1 MIQAS
6 KFASTVLLFATSLV
20 AACAGNAATQADAK
34 APKIVLVAGA
44 TGGTGKEAV
53 KQALDKGY
61 TVRALVRDEARARE
75 LFGDRVTYVVGDV
88 RDTASVPGFVK
99 GVDYVVSALGS
110 NQRRD
115 PTNKP
120 EVIDYG
126 AVKALAEASKAAG
139 VEHFVLVSSMG
150 VTDPNHMLNKIL
162 DNVLVWKKKGEDALR
177 DSGVPY
183 TVVRPGGLRDGAAGE
198 GGIKLMQGDPQVMG
212 QIARA
217 DVASV
222 CVAALGRQ
230 DALSKTFEIV
240 GDPNGTPPDWD
251 TFFSQ
256 LKPDVR

>member
-1 MIQAS
+1 M
-6 KFASTVLLFATSLV
+6 LV
-20 AACAGNAATQADAK
+20 ACAGNASTSKADAGK
-34 APKIVLVAGA
+34 PRVVLVAGA
-44 TGGTGKEAV
+44 TGGTGKEVV
-53 KQALDKGY
+53 KQALEQGY

-99 GVDYVVSALGS
+99 GADYVVSALGS

-120 EVIDYG
+120 EVVDYG

-139 VEHFVLVSSMG
+139 VKQFVLVSSMG

-162 DNVLVWKKKGEDALR
+162 DNILVWKKKGEDALR

-198 GGIKLMQGDPQVMG
+198 GGIKVMQGDPQVMG

-217 DVASV
+217 DVATV
-222 CVAALGRQ
+222 CVAALGRK

-240 GDPNGTPPDWD
+240 GEPNGTAPDWN
-251 TFFSQ
+251 TFFAK
-256 LKPDVR
+256 LAADVR